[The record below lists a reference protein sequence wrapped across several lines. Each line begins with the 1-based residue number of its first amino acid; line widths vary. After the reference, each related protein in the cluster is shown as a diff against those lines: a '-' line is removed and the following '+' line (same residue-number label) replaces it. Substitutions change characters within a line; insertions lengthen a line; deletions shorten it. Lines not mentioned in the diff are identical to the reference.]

1 MGGVLSE
8 YRSARAGGCV
18 GAGCVSVESATVGF
32 FRGLVN
38 GFLAPFRGGL
48 YVARQRLWRYLL
60 IPIVL
65 NVALAVGALWAA
77 AGYWHQEL
85 SQTVTHSPVLGW
97 IFLVV
102 VTMLGGII
110 LFVAVQPILGAVFN
124 DRLSEKVEIK
134 VRGSA
139 PKAPF
144 FASTGKALL
153 HGLLKALLYV
163 LALTVGL
170 ALTAA
175 TGLGSLGGVGL
186 GALFMAYDAFD
197 YPLSRRNLG
206 FRAKWG
212 YLARHPGLT
221 IGYGVGATLL
231 YLVPLAFV
239 VAPPFA
245 AAGATLAFLDDDSR
259 RAAKVI
265 PGS

>member
-1 MGGVLSE
+1 M
-8 YRSARAGGCV
+8 
-18 GAGCVSVESATVGF
+18 TK
-32 FRGLVN
+32 
-38 GFLAPFRGGL
+38 
-48 YVARQRLWRYLL
+48 
-60 IPIVL
+60 
-65 NVALAVGALWAA
+65 
-77 AGYWHQEL
+77 
-85 SQTVTHSPVLGW
+85 SPVLGW

-110 LFVAVQPILGAVFN
+110 LFIAVHPILGAVFN

-163 LALTVGL
+163 IALVVGL

-175 TGLGSLGGVGL
+175 TGGLGSLGGVAL
-186 GALFMAYDAFD
+186 GALFMAYDGFD

-221 IGYGVGATLL
+221 IGYGLGAT
-231 YLVPLAFV
+231 
-239 VAPPFA
+239 A
-245 AAGATLAFLDDDSR
+245 ALPRAARVRGGARPSRRSGATLAFLDDETRSQKR
-259 RAAKVI
+259 VAAASLQK
-265 PGS
+265 G

>member
-1 MGGVLSE
+1 MCPSR
-8 YRSARAGGCV
+8 YRSVRA
-18 GAGCVSVESATVGF
+18 AGCGGVESAAVGF

-60 IPIVL
+60 VPLIL
-65 NVALAVGALWAA
+65 NIALAVGALWAA

-85 SQTVTHSPVLGW
+85 SQTVTKSPVLGW

-110 LFVAVQPILGAVFN
+110 LFIAVHPILGAVFN

-163 LALTVGL
+163 IALVVGL

-175 TGLGSLGGVGL
+175 TGGLGSLGGVGL
-186 GALFMAYDAFD
+186 GALFMAYDGLD

-212 YLARHPGLT
+212 YLARHLGLT
-221 IGYGVGATLL
+221 IGYGLGATVL

-245 AAGATLAFLDDDSR
+245 AAGATLAFLDDEARS
-259 RAAKVI
+259 AQKAGVPVVQK
-265 PGS
+265 G

>member
-1 MGGVLSE
+1 MG
-8 YRSARAGGCV
+8 
-18 GAGCVSVESATVGF
+18 VESAAVGLL
-32 FRGLVN
+32 RGLVN

-48 YVARQRLWRYLL
+48 YVARHRLWRYLVVPL
-60 IPIVL
+60 VL
-65 NVALAVGALWAA
+65 NIALAVGALWAA

-85 SQTVTHSPVLGW
+85 SQTVTKSPVLGW

-102 VTMLGGII
+102 VTTLGGII
-110 LFVAVQPILGAVFN
+110 LFIAVHPIVGAVFN
-124 DRLSEKVEIK
+124 DRLSEKIEIK

-144 FASTGKALL
+144 FASTGRALL
-153 HGLLKALLYV
+153 HGLLKALFYV
-163 LALTVGL
+163 VALTVGL

-175 TGLGSLGGVGL
+175 TGGLGSLGGIAL
-186 GALFMAYDAFD
+186 GALFMAYDGFD
-197 YPLSRRNLG
+197 YPLARRNLG

-221 IGYGVGATLL
+221 IGYGLGATLL

-245 AAGATLAFLDDDSR
+245 AVGATLAFLDDDTR
-259 RAAKVI
+259 RQQKVG
-265 PGS
+265 PASSEKTR